1 MNADLH
7 REKLK
12 ALGINAGDLE
22 VSFTRSSGPGGQH
35 VNKVSTCVTIRHVP
49 SGLSVTSSDSRSQSM
64 NRQLAMDRL
73 LEVFEK
79 KREEKRQKRLAEIA
93 KARRQ
98 RAKRSLG
105 TKRKLVESKRHRSE
119 TKQRRGKVRESH

>member
-22 VSFTRSSGPGGQH
+22 VSFTRSSGPGGQN

-49 SGLSVTSSDSRSQSM
+49 TGTLVTASDSRSQSM

-73 LEVFEK
+73 LEIFEK
-79 KREEKRQKRLAEIA
+79 QRAEKRQQRLAA
-93 KARRQ
+93 ASKTRRQ
-98 RAKRSLG
+98 KAKRSRG
-105 TKRKLVESKRHRSE
+105 TKAKLVEGKRRRGE
-119 TKQRRGKVRESH
+119 TKKLRGKVSA